1 MARVTDAAANPFE
14 AYGEANTRAARP
26 SRRPQRGAPHVVMS
40 EKDAPMAPS
49 PMEKQQ
55 RQKSAQMS
63 RYRKAKREE
72 HQQMLEGEHGDAYYR
87 MLKIMGKLP
96 DSAADLVDHLL
107 KGWVR
112 KLSAQQRLV
121 VLSMIDRR
129 ITLIRERDGRP
140 PWDDPMPGMPND
152 RPNLFM
158 ICRKILTGV

>member
-1 MARVTDAAANPFE
+1 MSDTAPNPFE
-14 AYGEANTRAARP
+14 AYGEANTRPSRP
-26 SRRPQRGAPHVVMS
+26 SRRPQRGPKVVSS
-40 EKDAPMAPS
+40 EADAPMVPT

-55 RQKSAQMS
+55 RERSAQMS
-63 RYRKAKREE
+63 RYRKTKREE
-72 HQQMLEGEHGDAYYR
+72 HQQMLTGEHGDAYYR
-87 MLKIMGKLP
+87 MLKIMGRFP
-96 DSAADLVDHLL
+96 DSAVELIEHLQ
-107 KGWVR
+107 KGWVS

-129 ITLIRERDGRP
+129 IVLMRERDGRT